1 MWSKR
6 ATKPERTFFPFL
18 RMGEKSFE
26 LWAWLFSFVGRRNIR
41 DRQRLSSNRESCS
54 NSSIKVGGGGRG
66 D

>member
-6 ATKPERTFFPFL
+6 ATKPERFFPFL

-26 LWAWLFSFVGRRNIR
+26 LWAWLFSFLGRRNIR

-54 NSSIKVGGGGRG
+54 NNSIKVGSGRG